1 MLLPNASIPQQL
13 KLEMYRGTREIQE
26 KGRVDRFTALMYLLF
41 IVLGWLNIYAASFD
55 LENAVSMFDLSG
67 RAGMQLV
74 WMGTS
79 LLLAF
84 ALLKIDTSF
93 YETYAFVAYI
103 AGIALLIIT
112 LVVAPEIKGS
122 RSWLVIGPVRLQPAE
137 FMKFI
142 IALTLAKIFNVYNF
156 RLMERKNL
164 IIVFSLI
171 FLPLVLVILQ
181 SETGT
186 ALVYLSLIFVLY
198 REGLPGGILIM
209 GVAAI
214 LYFVLAIRF
223 SDVQLGMLSVGEF
236 IAVILIIVFAA
247 AMVWNYVKRRE
258 TAFIII
264 GLGLIVL
271 AAGWIMHFF
280 NLPVNPGLLALV
292 ALGLVAVYLAYLSL
306 RFWKKVYLYILLF
319 VVGSFAFVE
328 SSEYVF
334 NDVLQPHQQMR
345 IKVTLGM
352 EQDLRGS
359 GYHVGQ
365 SKIAIG
371 SGGMSG
377 KGFLNGTQTKLK
389 YVPEQ
394 DTDFIFC
401 TIGEE
406 WGFIGS
412 TIILLL
418 FAVFILRLISL
429 AERQTTIFGRV
440 YGYGVVSIFLF
451 HLLVN
456 IGMVIGIMPVIGIP
470 LPFFSYGGSS
480 LWGFT
485 ILLFIFL
492 RIDKGRKRA

>member
-1 MLLPNASIPQQL
+1 
-13 KLEMYRGTREIQE
+13 MYSGTNEINE
-26 KGRVDRFTALMYLLF
+26 KGRVDWFTVGLYLLF
-41 IVLGWLNIYAASFD
+41 VVLGWFNIYAASFD

-74 WMGTS
+74 WIGTS
-79 LLLAF
+79 LVLAF
-84 ALLKIDTSF
+84 ALIKIEVAF
-93 YETYAFVAYI
+93 YEAYAFIFYAV
-103 AGIALLIIT
+103 GIGLLLIT
-112 LVVAPEIKGS
+112 LIVAPEINGS
-122 RSWLVIGPVRLQPAE
+122 RSWLVLGPVRLQPAE

-142 IALTLAKIFNVYNF
+142 IALMLAKLFNAYGF
-156 RLMERKNL
+156 RLMDGKNL
-164 IIVFSLI
+164 LFVAGIIL
-171 FLPLVLVILQ
+171 LPFVLVILQ

-186 ALVYLSLIFVLY
+186 ALVYLSLILVLY
-198 REGLPGGILIM
+198 REGLPGGFLFIGL
-209 GVAAI
+209 AAI
-214 LYFVLAIRF
+214 VYFIVGIKF
-223 SDVQLGMLSVGEF
+223 SDISMGAISLGEF
-236 IAVILIIVFAA
+236 IAILLIIVFTVG
-247 AMVWNYVKRRE
+247 MLRSYIKRKDVVFIV
-258 TAFIII
+258 TVLALIPFLVAFILTLFGFEII
-264 GLGLIVL
+264 FGWVAIISL
-271 AAGWIMHFF
+271 AA
-280 NLPVNPGLLALV
+280 VLLYVL
-292 ALGLVAVYLAYLSL
+292 YLLL
-306 RFWKKVYLYILLF
+306 RYRKKSYVYILLF
-319 VVGSFAFVE
+319 LLGSVAFVE
-328 SSEYVF
+328 STEYVF
-334 NDVLQPHQQMR
+334 TDVLQPHQQMR

-371 SGGMSG
+371 SGGLMG

-406 WGFIGS
+406 WGFLGS
-412 TIILLL
+412 TLIIVL
-418 FAVFILRLISL
+418 FAVFVLRLLNL

-451 HLLVN
+451 HLMIN

-492 RIDKGRKRA
+492 RVDKTRKRR

>member
-1 MLLPNASIPQQL
+1 
-13 KLEMYRGTREIQE
+13 MYRGTKEIKE
-26 KGRVDRFTALMYLLF
+26 KGRVDWLIVVMYLLF

-84 ALLKIDTSF
+84 ILLKIDISF
-93 YETYAFVAYI
+93 YEMYAFIAYI
-103 AGIALLIIT
+103 VGIALLFIT
-112 LVVAPEIKGS
+112 LIVAPEIKGS
-122 RSWLVIGPVRLQPAE
+122 RSWLIMGPVRLQPAE

-142 IALTLAKIFNVYNF
+142 IALALAKVFNVYSF

-164 IIVFSLI
+164 IIVMAIIL
-171 FLPLVLVILQ
+171 LPFMLVILQ

-198 REGLPGGILIM
+198 REGLPGGILFI

-236 IAVILIIVFAA
+236 IAVALSIIFAA

-258 TAFIII
+258 VTFIII
-264 GLGLIVL
+264 GLALIVL
-271 AAGWIMHFF
+271 AAGLIMHF
-280 NLPVNPGLLALV
+280 LKYQVDPGLMALI
-292 ALGLVAVYLAYLSL
+292 ALGLVAIYLGYLAI

-319 VVGSFAFVE
+319 LVGSFAFVE

-371 SGGMSG
+371 SGGMFG

-412 TIILLL
+412 TLILVL

-429 AERQTTIFGRV
+429 AERQTTTFGRV
-440 YGYGVVSIFLF
+440 YGYSVVSIFLF

>member
-1 MLLPNASIPQQL
+1 MYNA
-13 KLEMYRGTREIQE
+13 TNEINE
-26 KGRVDRFTALMYLLF
+26 KGKVDWCTVGFYLLF
-41 IVLGWLNIYAASFD
+41 VVLGWFNIYAASFD

-74 WMGTS
+74 WIGTS

-84 ALLKIDTSF
+84 ALIKIDVAF
-93 YETYAFVAYI
+93 YETYSIVLYAIGV
-103 AGIALLIIT
+103 GLLIVT
-112 LVVAPEIKGS
+112 LVVAPEINGS
-122 RSWLVIGPVRLQPAE
+122 RSWLVMGPVRLQPAE

-142 IALTLAKIFNVYNF
+142 IALMLAKLFNSYGF
-156 RLMERKNL
+156 KLMETKNL
-164 IIVFSLI
+164 SIVLGVI
-171 FLPLVLVILQ
+171 LLPLLLVILQ

-186 ALVYLSLIFVLY
+186 ALVYLSLVLVLY
-198 REGLPGGILIM
+198 REGLPGSILFF
-209 GVAAI
+209 GVAAVS
-214 LYFVLAIRF
+214 YFIVGIKF
-223 SDVQLGMLSVGEF
+223 SDTLLGPISLGEF
-236 IAVILIIVFAA
+236 IATLLMIVFSAG
-247 AMVWNYVKRRE
+247 MLWSYVKRKDVV
-258 TAFIII
+258 
-264 GLGLIVL
+264 LIVL
-271 AAGWIMHFF
+271 AIGTVPFLINYILSFFGIRIDYGW
-280 NLPVNPGLLALV
+280 VALV
-292 ALGLVAVYLAYLSL
+292 ALLGIVIYIAYLGL
-306 RFWKKVYLYILLF
+306 RFRRKKYLYVLLF
-319 VVGSFAFVE
+319 LIGSVIFVE
-328 SSEYVF
+328 STEYVF
-334 NDVLQPHQQMR
+334 TDILQPHQQMR

-352 EQDLRGS
+352 EQDLQGS

-371 SGGMSG
+371 SGGLMG

-406 WGFIGS
+406 WGFLGS
-412 TIILLL
+412 TFIILL
-418 FAVFILRLISL
+418 FAVFVLRLLIL
-429 AERQTTIFGRV
+429 AERQTTAFGRV

-451 HLLVN
+451 HLMIN

-492 RIDKGRKRA
+492 RIDKSRKRR